1 MSDEQTVILKSW
13 DYSLDWFVVKD
24 RKVKIAPNIHYT
36 MQFRLGAWYLSWRTY
51 DHEKEKWENC
61 MYQEFRLD
69 NPVDAVIKLGKHIYE
84 FSKMHNEPFSDE
96 LLKLMK
102 NVELQRTKIKGG
114 TE

>member
-1 MSDEQTVILKSW
+1 
-13 DYSLDWFVVKD
+13 
-24 RKVKIAPNIHYT
+24 
-36 MQFRLGAWYLSWRTY
+36 
-51 DHEKEKWENC
+51 

-102 NVELQRTKIKGG
+102 NVELQLTKIKGG
-114 TE
+114 IE